1 MSNTLTRD
9 PQARAQRSSDGGR
22 TAFGLPSPVVASD
35 DLLVG
40 RDDTV
45 AAGFPVGGG
54 TRRAAKLPCSAHSD
68 GRNRPAGPPLPFAV
82 HLIGAVA

>member
-22 TAFGLPSPVVASD
+22 TAFGLPFTASN

-40 RDDTV
+40 GDDPV
-45 AAGFPVGGG
+45 ATGFPLGGG